1 MTLRRIGLAAGIVV
15 LTAFVYVVLAH
26 GHDGSNALVVVIAVV
41 LLVAAGNLLY
51 GRSSHGAAA
60 QARIRPAQ
68 EARNRAID
76 EARLQQA
83 HAHANPHAHAEADR
97 AAGPPKPE
105 DDAAPE

>member
-1 MTLRRIGLAAGIVV
+1 MTLRRIALAVGILL

-26 GHDGSNALVVVIAVV
+26 GHDGGNAFIVVIAVV

-51 GRSSHGAAA
+51 GRHSHGAAA

-76 EARLQQA
+76 EARLRQA
-83 HAHANPHAHAEADR
+83 QARIPGSAAPDAADEN
-97 AAGPPKPE
+97 AP
-105 DDAAPE
+105 DAAPE

>member
-1 MTLRRIGLAAGIVV
+1 MTLRRIGLAAGILL

-26 GHDGSNALVVVIAVV
+26 GHDGGNAFIVVLAVV

-51 GRSSHGAAA
+51 GRHSHGAAA

-76 EARLQQA
+76 EARLR
-83 HAHANPHAHAEADR
+83 EAAR
-97 AAGPPKPE
+97 PPGSGAAAPV
-105 DDAAPE
+105 DDAAPDAAAPDAAPE